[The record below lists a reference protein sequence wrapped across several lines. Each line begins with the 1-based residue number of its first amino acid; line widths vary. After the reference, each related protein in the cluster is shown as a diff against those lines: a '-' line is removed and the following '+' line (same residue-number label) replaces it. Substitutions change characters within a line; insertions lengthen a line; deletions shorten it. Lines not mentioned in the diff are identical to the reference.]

1 MDDGRGM
8 DGGMRDG
15 EVDGSGGQGS
25 AWWGIQD
32 RGRDLQAEGAAT
44 RRARQVAPGRGGKAH
59 PKTGLNGA
67 RASQAKG
74 DGLEDH
80 P

>member
-1 MDDGRGM
+1 MDSGM
-8 DGGMRDG
+8 GDG
-15 EVDGSGGQGS
+15 EMDGSGGQGL

-32 RGRDLQAEGAAT
+32 RGAGSSGGRGSNASGAAGG
-44 RRARQVAPGRGGKAH
+44 AGSEGKAH

-74 DGLEDH
+74 DGLEDR

>member
-1 MDDGRGM
+1 MGGGMGDGEM
-8 DGGMRDG
+8 DGGRGTGFGMVG
-15 EVDGSGGQGS
+15 NTGQGAGSSGGRGS
-25 AWWGIQD
+25 NAS
-32 RGRDLQAEGAAT
+32 GAAGG
-44 RRARQVAPGRGGKAH
+44 AGSEGKAH

-74 DGLEDH
+74 DGLEDR